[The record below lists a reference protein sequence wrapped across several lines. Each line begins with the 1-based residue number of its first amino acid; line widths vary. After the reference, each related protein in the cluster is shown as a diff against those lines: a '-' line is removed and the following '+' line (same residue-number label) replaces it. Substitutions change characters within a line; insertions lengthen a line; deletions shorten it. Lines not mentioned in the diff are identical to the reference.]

1 MLDLQPKGRKGKP
14 TLNALQ
20 QNKIFLD
27 TLYLGIYS
35 SKEKEWE
42 IVFPEENSEAGKWEK
57 GKWVQKRQIPLFSL
71 FHRIFLPGV
80 YVVTT
85 SIQQY
90 IWKCELCLPWAY
102 ILLCSDNSR

>member
-57 GKWVQKRQIPLFSL
+57 GKWVQTSNSPIFSFPQNIPPWGIPGHHKHPAIHLEMWTLSSL
-71 FHRIFLPGV
+71 GIYFTL
-80 YVVTT
+80 
-85 SIQQY
+85 
-90 IWKCELCLPWAY
+90 
-102 ILLCSDNSR
+102 